1 MQMQVSLKTAE
12 LFLTSKAILID
23 WLQNLTSRNSGFSSG
38 SSGHILSMKG
48 LMQTRFK
55 KLKVMNIKLIKTDED
70 YQVALKRLEV
80 IFDAKDGTP
89 ASDEADILGLMIDE
103 YEKKYFPIESPD
115 PIEAIKIRMEEMQ
128 LKQKDLADALGGR
141 NRVSEVLNRKRKLTV
156 EMIRN
161 LTARLN
167 LSPGLLIND
176 YQLTEQ

>member
-1 MQMQVSLKTAE
+1 
-12 LFLTSKAILID
+12 
-23 WLQNLTSRNSGFSSG
+23 
-38 SSGHILSMKG
+38 MKE

-55 KLKVMNIKLIKTDED
+55 KIKVMNIKLIKTEED

-80 IFDAKDGTP
+80 IFDAKVGTHS
-89 ASDEADILGLMIDE
+89 SDEADILGLMIDE
-103 YEKKYFPIESPD
+103 YEKKHYPIEAPD

-128 LKQKDLADALGGR
+128 LKQIDLADALGGR

-167 LSPGLLIND
+167 LSPGLLITD
-176 YQLTEQ
+176 YQLKGQ